1 MPNTHPAPQA
11 IARAYFEAMA
21 SKNVEGILAVCDEN
35 IICDSPL
42 GHVDGIQHFRG
53 FHEGFARMI
62 DKLTLKAVH
71 GDEKQAVVIYVA
83 DTLPVKGA
91 FVAEYLTIAKGK
103 INSARV
109 IYDGTPFAQ
118 YAASAQA
125 H

>member
-1 MPNTHPAPQA
+1 MPTTHPAPQA

-35 IICDSPL
+35 MICDSPL
-42 GHVDGIQHFRG
+42 GHLDGIQHFRG

-62 DKLTLKAVH
+62 EKLTLKAVH
-71 GDEKQAVVIYVA
+71 GDDKQAVIVYVA
-83 DTLPVKGA
+83 DTLPVKVA
-91 FVAEYLTIAKGK
+91 FVAEYFTIAKGK
-103 INSARV
+103 ITSVRV
-109 IYDGTPFAQ
+109 IYDGVPFAQ

>member
-1 MPNTHPAPQA
+1 MPNTNPAPVS

-21 SKNVEGILAVCDEN
+21 SKNVEGILAVCDDN
-35 IICDSPL
+35 ITCDSPL
-42 GHVDGIQHFRG
+42 GKLEGIQHFRG
-53 FHEGFARMI
+53 FQEGFARMI
-62 DKLTLKAVH
+62 EKLTLKAVH
-71 GDEKQAVVIYVA
+71 GDDKQAVVVYVA

-103 INSARV
+103 ITSARV

-118 YAASAQA
+118 YAASVQA